1 MSNTT
6 VKEDGYL
13 CYHDTTYTPSTIPS
27 SLTIECTMPG
37 RYVIYFN
44 TREGNLSTKSGYSTK
59 AQINLCEVEVYGC
72 PLGFYGVHC
81 SKTCPVNCHHCSIV
95 SGECLGDCRL
105 GFSGQFCD
113 NYERINMA
121 LHRPTFQ
128 LHTLFDGQPSSRLVD
143 GKKSDLNILS
153 SQCTSTQDGQSFV
166 MWRVDLENYRRIER
180 IVIYSRTDNKKW
192 DVNNGFTRR
201 LLGFS
206 VAVSNTTDYNHG
218 VICYHERKYNKYT
231 IPSIVDFFCSAVG
244 RYVIFYNE
252 RRPGISYPEDY
263 SQYAFVDLCEIEVYG
278 CPIPQY
284 GFEQPACTLPCAALC
299 KYDMEN
305 LSYRKQT
312 WLSSPFSPFMAGDKA
327 VDGRYTSRHYSSG
340 QCAISKPST
349 QITWWVN
356 LGKIHR
362 IELVVI
368 YFRTD
373 NVQWGINNG
382 YTAVFLGFSLYISN
396 STNRL
401 DGILCHHDTNYTRE
415 TIPDHVTID
424 CPYHGQYV
432 IFYNERLPGVTYPSG
447 YSNLAYGDLC
457 EVEVYGGCPS
467 PVGKNPQCSRPC
479 PWNCEQCYRDTG
491 LCAKCWPGFR
501 GHACELPC
509 QAIGNVTTSS
519 SVIYNGPIY
528 QALLSSNGLYY
539 PGTERGYAYINMTLS
554 EKSTNI
560 VGLSF
565 TLHQASNVMVT
576 LLDNKQSVIKKY
588 FEHSSDNQKWNVKV
602 MNSLISQVHSI
613 SVAVVYKHQ
622 FTISS
627 MRLPLRKCKNEDISS
642 EV

>member
-1 MSNTT
+1 MNLACEKHTWQTSEKYPSSKAVDGLCGNLSESGGQCAVSLESNADVTWLVDLANSDLAGTFLGFSVYVSNTT

-44 TREGNLSTKSGYSTK
+44 TREGNLSTKPGYSTK

-81 SKTCPVNCHHCSIV
+81 SKTCRVNCHHCSIV

-231 IPSIVDFFCSAVG
+231 IPSTVDFFCSAVG

-305 LSYRKQT
+305 LSNRKQT

-356 LGKIHR
+356 LEKIHR

-373 NVQWGINNG
+373 NVQW
-382 YTAVFLGFSLYISN
+382 
-396 STNRL
+396 
-401 DGILCHHDTNYTRE
+401 
-415 TIPDHVTID
+415 
-424 CPYHGQYV
+424 
-432 IFYNERLPGVTYPSG
+432 
-447 YSNLAYGDLC
+447 
-457 EVEVYGGCPS
+457 GCPS

-602 MNSLISQVHSI
+602 MNSVTSQVHSI

-642 EV
+642 EAQKNDDVFKYL

>member
-1 MSNTT
+1 MRSLPWQKFFNHVFVSLSNSSSVLANSDLAGTFLGFSVYVSNTT

-44 TREGNLSTKSGYSTK
+44 TREGNLSTQHGYSTK

-128 LHTLFDGQPSSRLVD
+128 LHSLFDGQPSSRLVD

-373 NVQWGINNG
+373 NVQWGMVNG
-382 YTAVFLGFSLYISN
+382 I
-396 STNRL
+396 
-401 DGILCHHDTNYTRE
+401 
-415 TIPDHVTID
+415 
-424 CPYHGQYV
+424 
-432 IFYNERLPGVTYPSG
+432 
-447 YSNLAYGDLC
+447 
-457 EVEVYGGCPS
+457 
-467 PVGKNPQCSRPC
+467 
-479 PWNCEQCYRDTG
+479 W
-491 LCAKCWPGFR
+491 
-501 GHACELPC
+501 
-509 QAIGNVTTSS
+509 
-519 SVIYNGPIY
+519 
-528 QALLSSNGLYY
+528 
-539 PGTERGYAYINMTLS
+539 
-554 EKSTNI
+554 
-560 VGLSF
+560 
-565 TLHQASNVMVT
+565 
-576 LLDNKQSVIKKY
+576 
-588 FEHSSDNQKWNVKV
+588 
-602 MNSLISQVHSI
+602 
-613 SVAVVYKHQ
+613 
-622 FTISS
+622 
-627 MRLPLRKCKNEDISS
+627 
-642 EV
+642 